1 MLSMESTQKR
11 GYTFWDQSL
20 LPVDEYFER
29 VRSVRQAMAK
39 NGLDAVIV
47 LANNLN
53 PGNVSYLAGNQAGT
67 LLITQDHDPAL
78 YTGGGGRE
86 LPFQRMMTWISDVTT
101 GQPSVQQKVAGE
113 LANRGITKGTIGV
126 AGADLLSIANYDA
139 YKNALPNFDLAPF
152 DTEMRDIRARKRP
165 REITVMRTALGMAA
179 DSIDSAEKAFSEG
192 ASTTTAMIEAERTGR
207 MKKGRDFR
215 VLANVNGGHLQPL
228 EQLYETAHSPL
239 VMWVGLIYL
248 NYWADLAITFPE
260 PQDSAAS
267 KAVAA
272 MTQAARAGAKA
283 SDVAQAGLSKLSP
296 NAVDY
301 ALSYGLGSGIGLSL
315 REWPRISP
323 KSDDVIPEGAVLTLR
338 TMSRDG
344 DNVSFA
350 NALVQVGA
358 NGGTPLEAL

>member
-20 LPVDEYFER
+20 LPIDEYFER
-29 VRSVRQAMAK
+29 VRSVREAMARDR
-39 NGLDAVIV
+39 LDALLVF
-47 LANNLN
+47 ANNLN

-67 LLITQDHDPAL
+67 LLITPDGDPAM

-86 LPFQRMMTWISDVTT
+86 LPFQRMLTWIPDVGT
-101 GQPSVQQKVAGE
+101 GQPNIQQKIAGE
-113 LANRGITKGTIGV
+113 LANRGITKGTIGL
-126 AGADLLSIANYDA
+126 AGGDLLSVSAYEA

-165 REITVMRTALGMAA
+165 REITVMRTALGMAS
-179 DSIDSAEKAFSEG
+179 DSIESAEKAFSEG

-207 MKKGRDFR
+207 MNKGRDFR
-215 VLANVNGGHLQPL
+215 VLANVNGGQLQPL
-228 EQLYETAHSPL
+228 EQLYDTAHSPL

-260 PQDSAAS
+260 PQDNVAAN
-267 KAVAA
+267 AVAA
-272 MTQAARAGAKA
+272 MTLAARSGAKA
-283 SDVAQAGLSKLSP
+283 SDIALAGLSKLP
-296 NAVDY
+296 AGAHEY
-301 ALSYGLGSGIGLSL
+301 ALSYGLGNGIGLSL

-323 KSDDVIPEGAVLTLR
+323 KSDDVVPEGAVLTLR
-338 TMSRDG
+338 AMSRDG
-344 DNVSFA
+344 DTVSFA

-358 NGGTPLEAL
+358 NGGTPLEPL